1 MMAVDDDSLEATLCD
16 HALELRDRRRRIAG
30 RQGSE
35 AEEPR
40 RVAPN
45 GFRDRV
51 IRASRKCLRLLSGKL
66 LDAGRGQ
73 RQRLHVDA
81 GRIHRRDATVADVEK
96 VRDERRKPAPHL
108 LSPLLEPALGA
119 VEEGGRGEVL
129 FKGDDAHCGVSF
141 TEGEAGSTPRLGIEI
156 CVNR

>member
-1 MMAVDDDSLEATLCD
+1 M
-16 HALELRDRRRRIAG
+16 
-30 RQGSE
+30 
-35 AEEPR
+35 
-40 RVAPN
+40 APN

-51 IRASRKCLRLLSGKL
+51 IRAARKCLRLLSGKL

-108 LSPLLEPALGA
+108 LSPLLEPAFGA

-129 FKGDDAHCGVSF
+129 FEGDDAHGGFPSRGRSGLGASNRIF
-141 TEGEAGSTPRLGIEI
+141 AAGMRRKGARGGERQGDP
-156 CVNR
+156 